1 MLLFFFFKHFVF
13 FFLISPF
20 LKDKLVYWKKEKNKN
35 QDNLSTLI
43 FIREREKGNLGL
55 PTPTLLILA

>member
-1 MLLFFFFKHFVF
+1 MLLFFF
-13 FFLISPF
+13 ISPF
-20 LKDKLVYWKKEKNKN
+20 LKDKLVYWKKKKKN

-43 FIREREKGNLGL
+43 FIQEREKGNLGL